1 MVFQTQVQ
9 HLCSIKMIQCYDDV
23 CLFGPKSKPNLLS
36 YLVEEDS
43 VFAAGDVEGL
53 LIAGLN
59 HQVTNLPLHLP
70 PRRAATAIGKFII
83 CA

>member
-1 MVFQTQVQ
+1 
-9 HLCSIKMIQCYDDV
+9 
-23 CLFGPKSKPNLLS
+23 LFFYLKSKPNLLS

-43 VFAAGDVEGL
+43 GLAAGDVERI
-53 LIAGLN
+53 LIAGLH
-59 HQVTNLPLHLP
+59 HQVTNLPVHLP